1 MREPDDGAGGDARRR
16 AGTYGRASGHGQVYQ
31 SAGDQYV
38 THVNITA
45 EGRGLAAHEARER
58 ADVVVQVLA
67 RAVGEWAA
75 RCQELEEKARRAKAE
90 GRAEAHAEF
99 TERLRDA
106 ELRVMRAQSTMRQA
120 EEERARAEAL
130 LAQAQQELA
139 RRRRG
144 GEQDR
149 DDEDLRPVRPGP
161 PQDERDAEEF
171 SDLLERAEAELGA
184 VREGLRQLGEETG
197 TDPARV
203 VAGEWTRRTAPDR
216 HPAPARPTAPP
227 AGDAPARP
235 VPAIHTTGLPLWGPV
250 GAIWALLTLPP
261 WVPMLVVTTNRAAY
275 AATEQH
281 GDVGWFTAVTVVAGL
296 LAYVFLLGSAG
307 LVAENLWLGDRER
320 KLIQRPAVLCVL
332 VSLLLLVA
340 AFFTPLH
347 WPGPAGAWG
356 RGLASLIPA

>member
-106 ELRVMRAQSTMRQA
+106 ELRVMRARSTMRQA

-149 DDEDLRPVRPGP
+149 DDDDLRPVRPGP

-171 SDLLERAEAELGA
+171 CDLLERAEAELGA
-184 VREGLRQLGEETG
+184 VREGLRRLGEETG
-197 TDPARV
+197 PDPARV
-203 VAGEWTRRTAPDR
+203 VAG
-216 HPAPARPTAPP
+216 
-227 AGDAPARP
+227 GVDAPHRAGPASGPRPADRPGRPRRPGPPRARDPHDRP
-235 VPAIHTTGLPLWGPV
+235 VPVGPGGRGVGTPHSPAV
-250 GAIWALLTLPP
+250 GADARRNDQQGGLRGD
-261 WVPMLVVTTNRAAY
+261 RAA
-275 AATEQH
+275 
-281 GDVGWFTAVTVVAGL
+281 
-296 LAYVFLLGSAG
+296 
-307 LVAENLWLGDRER
+307 R
-320 KLIQRPAVLCVL
+320 
-332 VSLLLLVA
+332 
-340 AFFTPLH
+340 
-347 WPGPAGAWG
+347 
-356 RGLASLIPA
+356 